1 MLSLVDIMNGKQPR
15 MDFIELHVL
24 HHASEEE
31 IYGLWMIEELAEHGY
46 KINASQLY
54 PKFHR
59 LERQGYLRRRDRVI
73 RGKRRK
79 YYRATAAGR
88 KYLESQK
95 TKLMELAGE
104 ALSVDEI
111 RAVLKNRQAR
121 DRRQKK
127 GK

>member
-1 MLSLVDIMNGKQPR
+1 MNGKQPR

-73 RGKRRK
+73 QGKRRK

-121 DRRQKK
+121 DRRKKK